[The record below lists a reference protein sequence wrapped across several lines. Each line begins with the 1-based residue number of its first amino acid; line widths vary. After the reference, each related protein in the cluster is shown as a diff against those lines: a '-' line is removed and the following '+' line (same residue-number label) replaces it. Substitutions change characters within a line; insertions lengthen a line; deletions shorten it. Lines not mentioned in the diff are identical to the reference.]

1 MAPSIW
7 QFADFTFEAEGPR
20 LLKQGQPVPLEPK
33 ALETLRV
40 FLEQPGEVLD
50 KGTLMA
56 RIWPD
61 VAVEETGLARNISL
75 LRKALED
82 DANAPRYLET
92 VPRKG
97 YRFLP
102 EVIRID
108 EPQAARVDVAPTG
121 PLRRKRRWPWA
132 LLVLPLLALVW
143 WQFYRPSPHAP
154 PRGGRPRLAAMAFA
168 VEPGLE
174 FLNAGFLEL
183 LDAELATRGRFQGVS
198 PDTVRRY
205 QRFRIPSHV
214 MGRLLGLDFLLHG
227 KLQRVGDQICLTPRL
242 VDAHSGALVWSS
254 THCYAVSD
262 FHRLRLEAARRIA
275 QEAENAVR

>member
-1 MAPSIW
+1 MAPPIW

-20 LLKQGQPVPLEPK
+20 LLKHGQPVPLEPK

-75 LRKALED
+75 VRKALED
-82 DANAPRYLET
+82 DASAPRYLET

-97 YRFLP
+97 YRFLAD
-102 EVIRID
+102 VIRIE
-108 EPQAARVDVAPTG
+108 EPQAAAAEMAP
-121 PLRRKRRWPWA
+121 PALLPRRRRWPWT
-132 LLVLPLLALVW
+132 LLLLPLLALVW

-154 PRGGRPRLAAMAFA
+154 PRSGRPRVAALAFA
-168 VEPGLE
+168 AESGLE
-174 FLNAGFLEL
+174 PLNAGFLEL
-183 LDAELATRGRFQGVS
+183 LDAELASQGRFQAVS

-205 QRFRIPSHV
+205 QRFRIPAHL
-214 MGRLLGLDFLLHG
+214 MGRILGVDFLLEG
-227 KLQRVGDQICLTPRL
+227 RMQQVGEQVCLTPRL
-242 VDAHSGALVWSS
+242 VDVHSGHLVWSAND
-254 THCYAVSD
+254 CYTTAD
-262 FHRLRLEAARRIA
+262 FPRQRPEAARRIA
-275 QEAENAVR
+275 AEAAARVR